1 MGTHALTMRKLLV
14 LSLFIFVVYAAKQPE
29 NHDKPV
35 NIEKRAWNFNSRGYN
50 RGYRK
55 NQHQHFKRQLYDYLK
70 MQKNYQPGRF
80 RRFIKR
86 GGGEIE
92 NPEVPFEMRL
102 MEYAL

>member
-1 MGTHALTMRKLLV
+1 MRKLLI
-14 LSLFIFVVYAAKQPE
+14 LSLFIFVVYSAKQPE
-29 NHDKPV
+29 TENEPV

-86 GGGEIE
+86 GGETVD

>member
-1 MGTHALTMRKLLV
+1 MGTHALTMRKLLI
-14 LSLFIFVVYAAKQPE
+14 LSLVIIVVYSAKQPE
-29 NHDKPV
+29 NENEPV

-86 GGGEIE
+86 GGDIE

-102 MEYAL
+102 VE